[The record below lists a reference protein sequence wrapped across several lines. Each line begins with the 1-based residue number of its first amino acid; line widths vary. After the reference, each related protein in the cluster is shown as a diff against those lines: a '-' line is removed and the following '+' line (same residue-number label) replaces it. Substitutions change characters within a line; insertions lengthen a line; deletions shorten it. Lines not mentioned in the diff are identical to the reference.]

1 MHLSTLFLHTSSDIL
16 DRTFDVEGD
25 PSVQTYRGHS
35 IAHTLI
41 RCYFSP
47 SFTTGQ
53 KYIITGSSDGCIR
66 SAYYSIIL
74 SFPSILSRLSVYD
87 VLTGQTK
94 LCLQANNPANS
105 QRERCVRDISWHP
118 YEDSIISTSVKFLH

>member
-66 SAYYSIIL
+66 SAY
-74 SFPSILSRLSVYD
+74 
-87 VLTGQTK
+87 
-94 LCLQANNPANS
+94 
-105 QRERCVRDISWHP
+105 
-118 YEDSIISTSVKFLH
+118 